1 MTFTYCDDLIS
12 DFHKDV
18 YGYRPRES
26 FWNEWETLT
35 PTQKQTIWDEYDR
48 VSELQVIE
56 TKAQEERDV
65 AKFEDRVQDVINI
78 GAGNRKTALK
88 WIADSET
95 FYHGQDVEHF
105 VWQQGILFTGYGK
118 QLIKDLLEVV
128 KYEEYA

>member
-118 QLIKDLLEVV
+118 QLIKDLLEIVN
-128 KYEEYA
+128 YEEYA

>member
-1 MTFTYCDDLIS
+1 MSYDYSDDCIS
-12 DFHKDV
+12 DFHKEV
-18 YGYRPRES
+18 YGFR
-26 FWNEWETLT
+26 
-35 PTQKQTIWDEYDR
+35 PTQGYMQEWNASSPSEKQKIWDEYAR
-48 VSELQVIE
+48 VNEIQMIE
-56 TKAQEERDV
+56 SAAQEERDV

-128 KYEEYA
+128 KYKEYA